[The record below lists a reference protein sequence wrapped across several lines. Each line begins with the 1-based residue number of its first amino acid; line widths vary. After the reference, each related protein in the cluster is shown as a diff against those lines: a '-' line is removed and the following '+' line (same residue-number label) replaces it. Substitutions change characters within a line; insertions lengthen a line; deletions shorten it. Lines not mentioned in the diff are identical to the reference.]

1 MNELPRVLVVDD
13 QPTNLQVVGGVLR
26 ESKKYRVSFAQS
38 GEEALKLVDT
48 LSPDLIL
55 LDVMMPGMGG
65 LEVCEQLKKTPV
77 LSAVPIIFLTAKSEA
92 KDMVEGFEV
101 GGADYITKPFE
112 PAVLLAR
119 VEAHLQ
125 LYLYNQREEEM
136 RSKERITSYQNGLT
150 EMGASVLH
158 NIGNAL
164 VGVNSRIAPIEGMA
178 TKMSD
183 LGAALNKA
191 YILLDEEG
199 DQARVLQILDL
210 GAKLLKE
217 EYASVLKEDAMQ
229 LKASIY
235 HVNEI
240 IDAQRSLT
248 TKGLMSSHFAVES
261 MMADVTTL
269 LDDELDKRKVRLLIE
284 SKGEIPEV
292 FLPRS
297 PLGQVVVNLVKNSY
311 EAISEPI
318 KQNALPENEGKIQI
332 RLMSEVA
339 VDGESKK
346 NSYWYF
352 DVIDNGVGIAA
363 ADLDSVL
370 LSGYSTKLSSAGL
383 GLHSAANFSVAMG
396 GELKVM
402 SDGPN
407 QGTQIRIR
415 LPLECSRNC
424 YQVRK

>member
-1 MNELPRVLVVDD
+1 
-13 QPTNLQVVGGVLR
+13 
-26 ESKKYRVSFAQS
+26 
-38 GEEALKLVDT
+38 
-48 LSPDLIL
+48 
-55 LDVMMPGMGG
+55 
-65 LEVCEQLKKTPV
+65 
-77 LSAVPIIFLTAKSEA
+77 
-92 KDMVEGFEV
+92 
-101 GGADYITKPFE
+101 
-112 PAVLLAR
+112 
-119 VEAHLQ
+119 
-125 LYLYNQREEEM
+125 
-136 RSKERITSYQNGLT
+136 
-150 EMGASVLH
+150 
-158 NIGNAL
+158 
-164 VGVNSRIAPIEGMA
+164 
-178 TKMSD
+178 
-183 LGAALNKA
+183 
-191 YILLDEEG
+191 
-199 DQARVLQILDL
+199 
-210 GAKLLKE
+210 
-217 EYASVLKEDAMQ
+217 
-229 LKASIY
+229 
-235 HVNEI
+235 
-240 IDAQRSLT
+240 
-248 TKGLMSSHFAVES
+248 
-261 MMADVTTL
+261 
-269 LDDELDKRKVRLLIE
+269 
-284 SKGEIPEV
+284 V

-311 EAISEPI
+311 EAISERI
-318 KQNALPENEGKIQI
+318 KQNELPENEGKIQI